1 MQAHRAINIALTGAT
16 VVGIAA
22 ILLAGPVLDDN
33 SDEWAQAD
41 ALADAQ
47 KAARS
52 EYLRERAAAQLCMK
66 LHGPGTAYRW
76 TDSGDLVC
84 TDHRTGRAAV
94 VVASKGGAL

>member
-33 SDEWAQAD
+33 SDEWAQSS

-47 KAARS
+47 KAAQLEART
-52 EYLRERAAAQLCMK
+52 ERAAHHVTGCAI
-66 LHGPGTAYRW
+66 
-76 TDSGDLVC
+76 DSVE
-84 TDHRTGRAAV
+84 RME
-94 VVASKGGAL
+94 GGAA

>member
-1 MQAHRAINIALTGAT
+1 MTAHRAINIALTLGL
-16 VVGIAA
+16 AA
-22 ILLAGPVLDDN
+22 AFAAVLLSGPALDDR

-52 EYLRERAAAQLCMK
+52 EYLRERAAAQLCVK
-66 LHGPGTAYRW
+66 LHGPGAAYRW
-76 TDSGDLVC
+76 TNSGDLVC

-94 VVASKGGAL
+94 LVASKGGAL